1 MNIYIVEDDTI
12 IAQQLK
18 KELNKWQYQVSLT
31 QDFSQVDQEVAAIQ
45 PDLILMDIGLPAYN
59 GYHWCQQIRQTSN
72 VPILFI
78 SSRSDNMD
86 QVMAIQMGADD
97 YITKPID
104 ITLALAK
111 IQALL
116 RRTYDYIQ
124 PLSQLS
130 YQGLTLNLSAACVFF
145 ADQQLDLTHTQLLIM
160 EALIQAQG
168 DFVSRDQIMD
178 KCWEEANFIDDN
190 TLSVNISRI
199 RKRLDETNIPVE
211 ILTKKN
217 VGYRL
222 KVTAHEEI

>member
-1 MNIYIVEDDTI
+1 MHIYIVEDDTI

-116 RRTYDYIQ
+116 RRAYDYSSVQ
-124 PLSQLS
+124 PSLS
-130 YQGLTLNLSAACVFF
+130 YQGIALDYAGACLTYH
-145 ADQQLDLTHTQLLIM
+145 DQEMELTHTQLMIM

-168 DFVSRDQIMD
+168 GFTNRETIMD
-178 KCWEEANFIDDN
+178 KCWQEANFIDDN
-190 TLSVNISRI
+190 TLSVNISRL
-199 RKRLDETNIPVE
+199 RKRLSQEAFPLE
-211 ILTKKN
+211 IITKKHI
-217 VGYRL
+217 GYAL
-222 KVTAHEEI
+222 KVIDHA